1 MNAVQALFQGAPPV
15 DGDAAEYLAWVE
27 KLEEA
32 FRNAPEPP
40 VQAIAGPLRKSLD
53 LLKKAKNAPK
63 IEADEALK
71 IIETW
76 MAEAQALAFY
86 AFLEDFRKLTEQIIA
101 QVKKLKKNAP
111 MRSKGEKLEAAYRE
125 MYGVLSGTYNDML
138 DGKEE
143 TLQKFPEAFAK
154 AQKMMEDLKPLAEEP
169 TP

>member
-1 MNAVQALFQGAPPV
+1 MNAVQALFQGAPPA

-40 VQAIAGPLRKSLD
+40 VRAIAGPLRKSLD

-71 IIETW
+71 IVETW

-86 AFLEDFRKLTEQIIA
+86 AFLEDFRKLTEEIIA
-101 QVKKLKKNAP
+101 QVKKTKKGSP
-111 MRSKGEKLEAAYRE
+111 MRQKGEKLEAAYRE

-143 TLQKFPEAFAK
+143 SLAKFPDAFAK
-154 AQKMMEDLKPLAEEP
+154 AQKMMEDLQPLAEEP
-169 TP
+169 KP